1 MKIEINNLDKALL
14 GEIASLLAGTTAT
27 IKVVSNEKKEKLENK
42 PKEES
47 KEKPKEEPKK
57 EIKEEPKATKPR
69 AKNAFDT
76 GSYVPWQEQWEDMM
90 TAMNWGRK

>member
-1 MKIEINNLDKALL
+1 MKIKINNLDKALL

-27 IKVVSNEKKEKLENK
+27 IKVVSNEKKEKLEDK
-42 PKEES
+42 PKE
-47 KEKPKEEPKK
+47 

-69 AKNAFDT
+69 EKNAFDT

>member
-1 MKIEINNLDKALL
+1 MKIEINNVDEKML
-14 GEIASLLAGTTAT
+14 GKIATLIAGTEAT
-27 IKVVSNEKKEKLENK
+27 IKVIKDE
-42 PKEES
+42 

-57 EIKEEPKATKPR
+57 EEPKKEEPKATKPR
-69 AKNAFDT
+69 EKNAFDT

>member
-1 MKIEINNLDKALL
+1 MRIEISNVDKNLL
-14 GEIASLLAGTTAT
+14 GEIATLITGTEAT
-27 IKVVSNEKKEKLENK
+27 IKVIKEEIKKEEK

-47 KEKPKEEPKK
+47 KV
-57 EIKEEPKATKPR
+57 EEPKATKPR
-69 AKNAFDT
+69 EKNAFDT

>member
-14 GEIASLLAGTTAT
+14 GEIASLLAGTIAT
-27 IKVVSNEKKEKLENK
+27 IKVVSNEKKEKLEDK
-42 PKEES
+42 PKE
-47 KEKPKEEPKK
+47 

-69 AKNAFDT
+69 EKNAFDT

>member
-1 MKIEINNLDKALL
+1 MKIEINNLNKKLL
-14 GEIASLLAGTTAT
+14 GEIAVLIAGTEAT
-27 IKVVSNEKKEKLENK
+27 IKVIKDEIKKE
-42 PKEES
+42 
-47 KEKPKEEPKK
+47 EKPKEEPKK

-69 AKNAFDT
+69 EKNAFDT

>member
-1 MKIEINNLDKALL
+1 MKIEISNVDKNLL
-14 GEIASLLAGTTAT
+14 GEIATLITGTEAT
-27 IKVVSNEKKEKLENK
+27 IKVIKEEIKKEEK

-47 KEKPKEEPKK
+47 KV
-57 EIKEEPKATKPR
+57 EEPKATKPR
-69 AKNAFDT
+69 EKNAFDT

>member
-14 GEIASLLAGTTAT
+14 GEIAILLAGTTAT
-27 IKVVSNEKKEKLENK
+27 IKVVSNEKKEKLEDK
-42 PKEES
+42 PKEEI
-47 KEKPKEEPKK
+47 KEEPKK

-69 AKNAFDT
+69 EKNAFDT

>member
-27 IKVVSNEKKEKLENK
+27 IKVVSNEKKEKLEDK

-47 KEKPKEEPKK
+47 KEKPK
-57 EIKEEPKATKPR
+57 ATKPKE
-69 AKNAFDT
+69 KNAFDT

>member
-27 IKVVSNEKKEKLENK
+27 IKVVSNEKKEKLEDK
-42 PKEES
+42 PKE
-47 KEKPKEEPKK
+47 

-69 AKNAFDT
+69 EKNAFDT

-90 TAMNWGRK
+90 TSINWGRK